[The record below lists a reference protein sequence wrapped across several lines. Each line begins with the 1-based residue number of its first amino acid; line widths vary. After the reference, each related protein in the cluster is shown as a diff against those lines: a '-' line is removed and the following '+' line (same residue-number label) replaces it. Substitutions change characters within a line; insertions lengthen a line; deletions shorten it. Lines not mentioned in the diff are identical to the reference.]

1 MVQTE
6 IMAFCQPIR
15 RLPIV
20 QGYSLSG
27 VAREKFR
34 QRNTMVA
41 TVGWKESFVVVAV
54 VVVVVLMTSYMK
66 KLLKSTHM
74 NILEHLIA

>member
-1 MVQTE
+1 
-6 IMAFCQPIR
+6 
-15 RLPIV
+15 
-20 QGYSLSG
+20 
-27 VAREKFR
+27 
-34 QRNTMVA
+34 MVA